1 MIVGVLC
8 LATLVGCSQTKP
20 VDSKVVEET
29 ADMSIEASEAPVEE
43 SATPMASETA
53 VEVEETPSPE
63 PKTDQNAV
71 ATEQIQQLA
80 GLMGKTAHD
89 VNLALGQPSTA
100 KMIEGSQTLAANYY
114 KVDFCDEVVKVE
126 VDFDVDAQTVNYIS
140 FALMYAD
147 DVEASK
153 EVFINAL
160 TELYGESTIER
171 YMDVK
176 GKQRRDWNDGK
187 LTFDLKYYENNIAL
201 DIYPL
206 DK

>member
-20 VDSKVVEET
+20 VESSTMEET
-29 ADMSIEASEAPVEE
+29 AEAAIETSEAPVEA
-43 SATPMASETA
+43 SAAPRTSEASA
-53 VEVEETPSPE
+53 EETPSPE
-63 PKTDQNAV
+63 PEVDQTTV
-71 ATEQIQQLA
+71 AAEQIQQLA

-89 VNLALGQPSTA
+89 VNLALGQPSTS
-100 KMIEGSQTLAANYY
+100 KMIEGSKTLAANYY
-114 KVDFCDEVVKVE
+114 KIDFCDEVVKVE

-160 TELYGESTIER
+160 TSLYGESTIER

-187 LTFDLKYYENNIAL
+187 LTFDLKYYENNVAL

>member
-20 VDSKVVEET
+20 VDSNTVEET
-29 ADMSIEASEAPVEE
+29 AEVSIQTSEAPVEE
-43 SATPMASETA
+43 SAAPRTSEASAEP
-53 VEVEETPSPE
+53 EETPSPE
-63 PKTDQNAV
+63 PKVDQMTV

-80 GLMGKTAHD
+80 GFMGKTAHD
-89 VNLALGQPSTA
+89 VNLALGEPSTS
-100 KMIEGSQTLAANYY
+100 KMIEGTKTLAANYY
-114 KVDFCDEVVKVE
+114 KIDFCDEVVKVE

-160 TELYGESTIER
+160 TSLYGESTIER

-187 LTFDLKYYENNIAL
+187 LTFDLKYYENNLAL